1 MNQPLS
7 CAFQDAMTPRQT
19 HWSIGL
25 GFTTQ
30 DWQQA
35 SSDGGQSGDSAR
47 TTATTPPNGT
57 ASSST
62 HSEAGRFKHLP
73 RGCRWRPKVLVAK
86 GNFQVAPDAVHCR
99 LLRLC
104 RCVSYCELIHSIDAY
119 WFRERWLVGDCGGAT
134 GIVAVQ
140 HDTALKLL
148 TRANRFDDRLYQRLR
163 LTTNC
168 CTLYGAFVVVF
179 H

>member
-1 MNQPLS
+1 M
-7 CAFQDAMTPRQT
+7 
-19 HWSIGL
+19 
-25 GFTTQ
+25 
-30 DWQQA
+30 
-35 SSDGGQSGDSAR
+35 
-47 TTATTPPNGT
+47 
-57 ASSST
+57 
-62 HSEAGRFKHLP
+62 
-73 RGCRWRPKVLVAK
+73 V
-86 GNFQVAPDAVHCR
+86 PDAVHCR

-104 RCVSYCELIHSIDAY
+104 CCVSYRELIHSIDAY
-119 WFRERWLVGDCGGAT
+119 WFRERWLIGDCGGAA

-148 TRANRFDDRLYQRLR
+148 TRANRFDGRLYQRLR